1 MIGRQSVAKASML
14 LTLVVASAFLVS
26 QTKVYAQETTQP
38 LVGKF
43 TADLQ
48 PRAGSNATG
57 NAVLQALGDLKTI
70 SYSINASGL
79 KDVTAVAIS
88 QDTGTGRIPD
98 VVIIRTPSAQGIMKG
113 PISGTVAKGNFTA
126 SDLIGPLDGSRLA
139 DFVKAITDG
148 KIVIRVS
155 SSAFP
160 LGEIAGKAIAG
171 GSTGNMSAPA
181 NQTAAGTNMT
191 GNTSQ

>member
-1 MIGRQSVAKASML
+1 MIRRLSVAKASML
-14 LTLVVASAFLVS
+14 LTLVMASAFLVS

-88 QDTGTGRIPD
+88 QDTGTGRFPD
-98 VVIIRTPSAQGIMKG
+98 VVTLRSSTQEGIMQG
-113 PISGTVAKGNFTA
+113 PVNGTVVKGNFTA

-148 KIVIRVS
+148 KIVIRIS
-155 SSAFP
+155 SSAYP
-160 LGEIAGKAIAG
+160 LGEIAGKVNAG
-171 GSTGNMSAPA
+171 
-181 NQTAAGTNMT
+181 
-191 GNTSQ
+191 